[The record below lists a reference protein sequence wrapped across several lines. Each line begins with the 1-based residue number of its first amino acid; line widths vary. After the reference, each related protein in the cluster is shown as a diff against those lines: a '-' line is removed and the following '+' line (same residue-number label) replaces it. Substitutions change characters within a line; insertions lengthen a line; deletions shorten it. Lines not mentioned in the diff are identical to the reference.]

1 MIYIC
6 IHDTCYHHIYTYNEV
21 FMIYKYIINK
31 YIYLNKYIYKYIYD
45 ACHHHHHH
53 HHHHQEKLLEP
64 SRQVA
69 QRKMQRLASRVEAA
83 RDHMEDVRDHMAF
96 VMDGLRRG
104 EFQWTPQLIPILL
117 QVVK

>member
-1 MIYIC
+1 M
-6 IHDTCYHHIYTYNEV
+6 
-21 FMIYKYIINK
+21 
-31 YIYLNKYIYKYIYD
+31 
-45 ACHHHHHH
+45 
-53 HHHHQEKLLEP
+53 LEP

-69 QRKMQRLASRVEAA
+69 QRKMQRLASRVEAV

-117 QVVK
+117 QVVEWLKYIVKYAVQQLKCGLRS